1 VFENILHQPLVL
13 SQLKA
18 DLDSATLAPSILFS
32 GPEYA
37 GKGTTAL
44 ELTRVLCCEENS
56 ARGKWNCPCSSCVH
70 HRNLV
75 SPDLLIMGRRHFFE
89 EIAAAARAFLR
100 HPENSGSRMLFIRAV
115 RKLLA
120 RFNGVLWEDDPK
132 LGKLKS
138 QIGVLEEEL
147 EDFEALAVSG
157 SIAKNNGG
165 GDTQPNPSFPQ
176 IEKLCE
182 SIGKKAVKLEAEG
195 LGELIPIAQ
204 IRRAAYWS
212 HLAPLG
218 NHKCIII
225 EGAENMQD
233 GAKNSLLK
241 ILEEPPPRLTMILT
255 SSRPMSLLPT
265 MLSRLREYRFAKRSA
280 EAEAEI
286 IARVFREELQG
297 SKDEGVL
304 LQKTSIQ
311 SYLTSFLPVNSDTL
325 YSLGAF
331 FAASA
336 AAGAVRE
343 LRARQREIPAVLA
356 DLGKYAAPIAEKGGM
371 GRPAGDFKSALAKIL
386 DTAEHFEIPGL
397 FTRFLQQCCALLSGW
412 LWSGEGSAEKTV
424 WADLWRRELN
434 RSRMENDSYNIS
446 PPLAL
451 ERLFDALKTGMT

>member
-1 VFENILHQPLVL
+1 VFENILHQTLVL

-18 DLDSATLAPSILFS
+18 DINSGTLAPSILFS

-44 ELTRVLCCEENS
+44 ELARVLCCEDDS
-56 ARGKWNCPCSSCVH
+56 ARGGWNCPCPSCVR

-75 SPDLLIMGRRHFFE
+75 SPDLILMGRRHFFQ
-89 EIAAAARAFLR
+89 EIAASSRAFLN

-120 RFNGVLWEDDPK
+120 RFNGVLWEDDSK

-138 QIGVLEEEL
+138 QMGVLEEEL

-157 SIAKNNGG
+157 SPAASNDAVKSN
-165 GDTQPNPSFPQ
+165 DTTKSNSAAQ
-176 IEKLCE
+176 IEKICE
-182 SIGKKAVKLEAEG
+182 SIVKKAAKLEADG

-225 EGAENMQD
+225 EGAENMQE

-255 SSRPMSLLPT
+255 SSRPMVLLPT
-265 MLSRLREYRFAKRSA
+265 MLSRLREYRFAKRNA

-286 IARVFREELQG
+286 IVRVFREE
-297 SKDEGVL
+297 
-304 LQKTSIQ
+304 QKAAIQ
-311 SYLTSFLPVNSDTL
+311 SYLSSFLPVNSESL

-343 LRARQREIPAVLA
+343 LRARRREIPAVLA

-371 GRPAGDFKSALAKIL
+371 GRPAVDFKSALAKIL
-386 DTAEHFEIPGL
+386 DTAERFEIPGL
-397 FTRFLQQCCALLSGW
+397 FTQFLQQCCALLSGW
-412 LWSGEGSAEKTV
+412 LKSGERSAEKAV
-424 WADLWRRELN
+424 WADLWKRELN
-434 RSRMENDSYNIS
+434 RSRMDNDVYNIS

>member
-32 GPEYA
+32 GPEYS
-37 GKGTTAL
+37 GKGTAAL
-44 ELTRVLCCEENS
+44 ELARVLCCEDIS
-56 ARGKWNCPCSSCVH
+56 TQGKWNCLCSSCVR

-75 SPDLLIMGRRHFFE
+75 SPDLLIMGRRHFFV
-89 EIAAAARAFLR
+89 EIAAASRAFLR

-120 RFNGVLWEDDPK
+120 RFSSVLWEDDPK

-157 SIAKNNGG
+157 DTAKSNGV
-165 GDTQPNPSFPQ
+165 
-176 IEKLCE
+176 EKICE
-182 SIGKKAVKLEAEG
+182 SVGKKAAKLEAEG

-225 EGAENMQD
+225 EGAENMQE

-255 SSRPMSLLPT
+255 SSRPMVLLPT

-286 IARVFREELQG
+286 IVRVFREELPD
-297 SKDEGVL
+297 SKDDP
-304 LQKTSIQ
+304 LQKTTIQ
-311 SYLTSFLPVNSDTL
+311 SYLTSFLPVNSETL
-325 YSLGAF
+325 YALAAF
-331 FAASA
+331 FAAST

-343 LRARQREIPAVLA
+343 LRSRQREIPGVLI

-371 GRPAGDFKSALAKIL
+371 GRPAGDFKSVLAKIL
-386 DTAEHFEIPGL
+386 DAAEHFEIPGL
-397 FTRFLQQCCALLSGW
+397 FTQFLQQCCALLSQW
-412 LWSGEGSAEKTV
+412 LRSGEGSAEKAV
-424 WADLWRRELN
+424 WADLWKRELN

-446 PPLAL
+446 PPLVL
-451 ERLFDALKTGMT
+451 ERLFTALKTGMT

>member
-1 VFENILHQPLVL
+1 VFDNILHQPVVL
-13 SQLKA
+13 LQLKA
-18 DLDSATLAPSILFS
+18 DIDSGTLAPSILFS

-44 ELTRVLCCEENS
+44 ELARVLCCEDDSE
-56 ARGKWNCPCSSCVH
+56 RGKWNCQCSSCVR

-75 SPDLLIMGRRHFFE
+75 SPDLLLMGRRHFFE
-89 EIAAAARAFLR
+89 EIAAASRAFLR
-100 HPENSGSRMLFIRAV
+100 HPENSGSRMLFVRAV

-157 SIAKNNGG
+157 GG
-165 GDTQPNPSFPQ
+165 GDANNNTAQ
-176 IEKLCE
+176 IEKICE
-182 SIGKKAVKLEAEG
+182 SIGKKAAKLEADG

-218 NHKCIII
+218 THKCIII
-225 EGAENMQD
+225 EGAENMQE

-241 ILEEPPPRLTMILT
+241 ILEEPPPRLTMLLT

-265 MLSRLREYRFAKRSA
+265 MLSRLREYRFAKRGA

-286 IARVFREELQG
+286 IGRVFREE
-297 SKDEGVL
+297 
-304 LQKTSIQ
+304 QKTTIQ
-311 SYLTSFLPVNSDTL
+311 SYLTSFLPVNSETL
-325 YSLGAF
+325 YSLAAF

-336 AAGAVRE
+336 AAGAARE
-343 LRARQREIPAVLA
+343 LKAGQREIPAVLT
-356 DLGKYAAPIAEKGGM
+356 DLGKYTAPIAEKGGM
-371 GRPAGDFKSALAKIL
+371 GRPAADFKSALAKIL
-386 DTAEHFEIPGL
+386 DTAERFEIPGL
-397 FTRFLQQCCALLSGW
+397 FTQFLQQCCAVLSGW
-412 LWSGEGSAEKTV
+412 LRSAEGSAEKAV
-424 WADLWRRELN
+424 RADLWRRELN
-434 RSRMENDSYNIS
+434 RSRIENDSYNIS
-446 PPLAL
+446 PPLVL
-451 ERLFDALKTGMT
+451 ERLFAALKTGME

>member
-1 VFENILHQPLVL
+1 VL

-18 DLDSATLAPSILFS
+18 DIDSETLAPSILFS

-37 GKGTTAL
+37 GKGTAAL
-44 ELTRVLCCEENS
+44 ELARVLCCEEVS
-56 ARGKWNCPCSSCVH
+56 AHGKWNCPCSSCVR

-75 SPDLLIMGRRHFFE
+75 SPDLLLMGRRRFFE
-89 EIAAAARAFLR
+89 EIAAASRAFLR

-147 EDFEALAVSG
+147 EDFEALALSTGITKSG
-157 SIAKNNGG
+157 GSVENS
-165 GDTQPNPSFPQ
+165 GDAPSTPSPQ
-176 IEKLCE
+176 IEKICE
-182 SIGKKAVKLEAEG
+182 SIIKKAAKLEADG

-225 EGAENMQD
+225 EGAENMQE

-255 SSRPMSLLPT
+255 SSRPMVLLPT
-265 MLSRLREYRFAKRSA
+265 MLSRLREYRFAKRSV

-286 IARVFREELQG
+286 IVRVFREE
-297 SKDEGVL
+297 
-304 LQKTSIQ
+304 QKATIQ
-311 SYLTSFLPVNSDTL
+311 SYLTSFLPVNSETL
-325 YSLGAF
+325 YSLAAF

-336 AAGAVRE
+336 AAEAVRE
-343 LRARQREIPAVLA
+343 LRTRQREIPAVLA
-356 DLGKYAAPIAEKGGM
+356 DLGKYTAPIAEKGGM
-371 GRPAGDFKSALAKIL
+371 GRPAANFKSALAKIL
-386 DTAEHFEIPGL
+386 DTAERFEIPGL
-397 FTRFLQQCCALLSGW
+397 FTRFLQQCCAVLSGW
-412 LWSGEGSAEKTV
+412 LRGGEGSAEKTV
-424 WADLWRRELN
+424 WADLWKRELN

-446 PPLAL
+446 PPLVL
-451 ERLFDALKTGMT
+451 ERLFEALKTGMT